1 MGTPWW
7 YETTWPTNEHG
18 RSSWWYGRST
28 NEHRRPTWRY
38 GRTSRGDGRT
48 AWNGCSAWHGLA
60 ASAS

>member
-18 RSSWWYGRST
+18 RST
-28 NEHRRPTWRY
+28 NEHGRPTWRY

-60 ASAS
+60 PSAS